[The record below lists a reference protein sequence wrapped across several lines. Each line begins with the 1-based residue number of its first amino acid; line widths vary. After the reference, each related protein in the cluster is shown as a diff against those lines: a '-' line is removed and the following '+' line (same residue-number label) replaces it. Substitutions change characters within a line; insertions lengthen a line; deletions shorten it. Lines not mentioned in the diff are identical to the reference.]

1 MRFMAI
7 LAVISLLVLL
17 KETRLVQGD
26 IATAAFYGPPYL
38 PTQCN
43 GNSQDQ
49 FPPNNLFA
57 SVSDALW
64 DNGASCGRKY
74 IVRCLSGTGDKPCKQ
89 GNIVVQVVDKCPQ
102 NPCRAT
108 LLLSRDAFNALS
120 RSPTSKLNIEYAQ
133 V

>member
-26 IATAAFYGPPYL
+26 IATAAFYGPPYI

-64 DNGASCGRKY
+64 DNGAACGRKY